1 MTKWNSVARTKSLKI
16 WRNILSVLIGIG
28 ILVVMSL
35 FCGCTRT
42 QYEYKEIEREPIDC
56 DMHIETPL
64 DLAKCIAEFRQK
76 Y

>member
-1 MTKWNSVARTKSLKI
+1 M
-16 WRNILSVLIGIG
+16 RNVNKKIG
-28 ILVVMSL
+28 ILIFCLL

-56 DMHIETPL
+56 DMHIKTPL
-64 DLAKCIAEFRQK
+64 DMAKCLAEFRQK